1 MMATHALPVQ
11 VEGPTM
17 SFEEY
22 LEAYDGVH
30 AEWVEGVRTDRA
42 R

>member
-1 MMATHALPVQ
+1 MATHLSAVPVDAR
-11 VEGPTM
+11 EM